1 MALLSHAVPPARRRS
16 VLCGAKA
23 ALAVL
28 AAYRAEAGL
37 GFNADAFRWADGKS
51 VASGL
56 PLLTV
61 AGAGAGPAAGMT
73 RASPG
78 RGGVEGGVIG
88 DGLVRGTGITARGV
102 ALCDSA
108 IHGTDLTAGR
118 LS

>member
-1 MALLSHAVPPARRRS
+1 MTLAARAILPARRRS

-37 GFNADAFRWADGKS
+37 GFNADAFRWADGKN
-51 VASGL
+51 VAANL

-61 AGAGAGPAAGMT
+61 AGAGAGPAAGLV

-78 RGGVEGGVIG
+78 RGGLEGDVIG
-88 DGLVRGTGITARGV
+88 DGLVRGAAMRR
-102 ALCDSA
+102 ASA
-108 IHGTDLTAGR
+108 ISR
-118 LS
+118 RI